1 MHIFLVLALAILAIA
16 ILLRLRVMI
25 GLAILA
31 AGAVMWLCCDRTFD
45 TLWHAAQET
54 VTLSRTYDLIFAL
67 YFVMCLEVQL
77 RKSGTLK
84 KMVDALNRLFA
95 SARVTLA
102 VMPAFLGLLP
112 SLGGARFS
120 APIVEAASKG
130 LPISAERKA
139 AVNYYFRHMFE
150 TSSPTVPGMLLACAI
165 AGIQLSDLV
174 LHLFWFAILTFIV
187 GWLVLLAPL
196 KNADK
201 KVSSSPDVVDAPSDR
216 WADFGNVVLAVFPVV
231 LNILLMLVFKLPAG
245 IAMGLAVLAL
255 IPLFAVLKRPVPI
268 KDIFLEAFDKKL
280 LANVLMILYFISI
293 LSGTGVLDQTLV
305 ALQALPLPTPVIFA
319 ILSVLMGLLT
329 GMSQGYI
336 AMAMPICAAIAPG
349 SLTYAGMAMV
359 FGCVGQML
367 TPVHLCFTISV
378 DYFKADFFKTL
389 KLIFACE
396 VVLAVIF
403 STWTWL
409 TWS

>member
-1 MHIFLVLALAILAIA
+1 MNIFLVLALAILAIA
-16 ILLRLRVMI
+16 VLLRFRVMI

-31 AGAVMWLCCDRTFD
+31 AGAVMWLCCDRTAA
-45 TLWHAAQET
+45 TLWNAAIET
-54 VTLSRTYDLIFAL
+54 VTLPRTYDLVFAL

-120 APIVEAASKG
+120 APIVEAASRN

-174 LHLFWFAILTFIV
+174 LHLFWFAILTFVV

-196 KNADK
+196 RNADR
-201 KVSSSPDVVDAPSDR
+201 KVEAADAGVSRRTDL
-216 WADFGNVVLAVFPVV
+216 GNVILAVFPVV

-255 IPLFAVLKRPVPI
+255 IPIFAVLKRPVPI
-268 KDIFLEAFDKKL
+268 RDIFLEAFDRKL
-280 LANVLMILYFISI
+280 LVNVLMILYFISI
-293 LSGTGVLDQTLV
+293 LSGTGVLDQTLA

-319 ILSVLMGLLT
+319 MLSVLMGLLT

-378 DYFKADFFKTL
+378 DYFKADFFRTL
-389 KLIFACE
+389 KLIFVCE
-396 VVLAVIF
+396 AILAAVF
-403 STWTWL
+403 SAWTWL
-409 TWS
+409 TWG